1 MMNVI
6 SGILQFLAREKL
18 YTALLIFIISFFSFV
33 HFYHAEELAHPDRF
47 TEQQLKEVEAVIQ
60 KNSRDPEFLKKRFEE
75 DPRLRWYLQVFTMGA
90 FASLMIGILI
100 NIQMFR
106 KWLRKEAWLPP
117 RVFGPHA
124 KWGFSEV
131 SKTAILV
138 IFTGILLNA
147 AGFTLHRLGGVRF
160 NANFFMIMH
169 TTVIDLTALF
179 FMVHFVRQKEGAGR
193 LVFGVRAPE
202 GWLREIFMGVKAYF
216 AIIPAFLFI
225 LVLLLL
231 FISRWAYEPPPH
243 PLVGVFVQEA
253 ERAPWIVIY
262 SLILACAVGPIV
274 EEVFF
279 RGFLYPVLRKSIG
292 IRWAMAVTAALF
304 ALIHENLFS
313 FLPIFVLG
321 LALAYLYEKRGN
333 LLACIALHIFHNT
346 IFITYFFL
354 IKEAFL
360 R

>member
-1 MMNVI
+1 MYIIAN
-6 SGILQFLAREKL
+6 ILEFLTREKL
-18 YTALLIFIISFFSFV
+18 YTALLFIAIGFFSFV
-33 HFYHAEELAHPDRF
+33 HFYHDGELAHPDEF
-47 TEQQLKEVEAVIQ
+47 SEQQLKEVEATIQ
-60 KNSRDPEFLKKRFEE
+60 KNSRDPEFLKKRFSEE
-75 DPRLRWYLQVFTMGA
+75 PRLKWYLQVFTMGA
-90 FASLMIGILI
+90 FASLLIGILI
-100 NIQMFR
+100 NAQLFQ
-106 KWLRKEAWLPP
+106 KWLRKEPWLPP
-117 RVFGPHA
+117 RVFGSHA
-124 KWGFSEV
+124 KWGFTEV
-131 SKTAILV
+131 AKASILV
-138 IFTGILLNA
+138 VFIGIVLNG
-147 AGFTLHRLGGVRF
+147 AGFVLHRILQVKI
-160 NANFFMIMH
+160 NANFFMVFH
-169 TTVIDLTALF
+169 TTVLDLAALY
-179 FMVHFVRQKEGAGR
+179 FMIHFVRQKEGMGR

-202 GWLREIFMGVKAYF
+202 GWFREIFMGIKSYF
-216 AIIPAFLFI
+216 AVIPYFLLA

-262 SLILACAVGPIV
+262 SLALACFVGPVV

-279 RGFLYPVLRKSIG
+279 RGFLYPVVRKQIG
-292 IRWAMAVTAALF
+292 IQWAMVVTAVLF

-313 FLPIFVLG
+313 FLPIFILG

-360 R
+360 N